1 VREHVLTVY
10 IPAIYRIYIGHAV
23 RVERWLA
30 EVGSEGGVRQPSCGP
45 LEVFPRGIR
54 LHLLLSRLRSLLNIV
69 LIDSYLSMMIF
80 LLCSCCGIWLL
91 LLLSGHELLRTHH
104 DLIEMIAN
112 VASIRFIRIFL
123 WGQSL
128 WPDLANN
135 FGFFHLLSGLA
146 INEYAILISLLA
158 LPLVGTPLDLLD
170 LPVLE
175 ALLQTLLPLF
185 VPDLSILG
193 ETVVPEILRIAIV
206 PVKHVLH
213 TRRLYVL
220 PEPLLPSEL
229 GLKLW
234 VVLLDQVELHYGL
247 IGFQVR
253 QVVRRLG

>member
-1 VREHVLTVY
+1 
-10 IPAIYRIYIGHAV
+10 
-23 RVERWLA
+23 
-30 EVGSEGGVRQPSCGP
+30 
-45 LEVFPRGIR
+45 
-54 LHLLLSRLRSLLNIV
+54 
-69 LIDSYLSMMIF
+69 MMIF
-80 LLCSCCGIWLL
+80 LLCSSSCGIWLF

-123 WGQSL
+123 WRQSL
-128 WPDLANN
+128 WPHLANN
-135 FGFFHLLSGLA
+135 FGFFHLLSGFP
-146 INEYAILISLLA
+146 INEYAILIPLLA

-185 VPDLSILG
+185 VPDLSVLG
-193 ETVVPEILRIAIV
+193 EAVVPEILRIAIV

-234 VVLLDQVELHYGL
+234 VVLLDQIELHYGL
-247 IGFQVR
+247 VGFQVR
-253 QVVRRLG
+253 EVVRRLG